1 MGTEAWVELADAVAP
16 AGPST
21 MEAVGAALS
30 VLGLTPHQR
39 SELGALGDRRSDPPG
54 VMLRHLAESARDTT
68 PSAPRG
74 SAGPSATDR
83 ALRRAEELRALD
95 GAALA
100 TAIDGTATDDLVP
113 LPAAPAGDLVRHVVE
128 QAEAASGAERD
139 ALSRAAAGLAPVLDP
154 ARLPI
159 EMLAR
164 LASTAPDLVDTVAV
178 VMAAAPTDRVVRG
191 LADAV
196 RSGVDPAAV
205 AEVLQVVARVREAQ
219 DLVTSAPP
227 SDDLESAPPTG
238 AEPPALSPPPLRVST
253 PPPPTASPPGPPP
266 PGPPVP
272 APATGGD
279 EPVLTRGG
287 GPSSSVSRPAY
298 PRLDLTTDTGRSDVV
313 VVDREFTVTVGL
325 AERPSAGVVRTGPMR
340 VMGSLDVVL
349 VYDPASLVP
358 SGPTRH
364 TLSVTADEPFPT
376 VDVTFTAQWLEKRPR
391 RRIGVQYLAD
401 GQVVGIAWRTFDAVD
416 DRASIPMAAM
426 FTPPSSELLDLSP
439 LLGLDPP
446 DLVLG
451 VVHSERGADTYVWT
465 AFSADPTLPIPDAP
479 DASSIGPDTKDFA
492 LDVKRTIQFS
502 TDPLADYLDL
512 AGRSRLMGAAVPEGV
527 KAAVKALVEQPG
539 RTTAPTVLL
548 LTEELVVPWE
558 IASLG
563 LETPWGGSSP
573 FLGAHVAISRWPLDE
588 HGPRPVPA
596 PAVRVEHAAVVTA
609 DYTGVTGV
617 SVLEAATAEAGRVAA
632 LFTPAAAAVQP
643 TLGTV
648 IGLLSGSPPADVV
661 HVALHGQFD
670 AAGSQ
675 GGIVLVKRDGATTP
689 TKQFLTPLHVEN
701 GRLDRAPFV
710 FLNACQVGADK
721 KVLGAYSGFASTL
734 LRIGAS
740 SVVAPLW
747 NIDDDVAS
755 LVADELYARGY
766 TAAEPEP
773 VAEVVRAI
781 RARYTREAVEAAT
794 PGVTATLVAFQLFG
808 HPRLRLSRGR

>member
-39 SELGALGDRRSDPPG
+39 SELGALGDRRSDPAG
-54 VMLRHLAESARDTT
+54 VMLRHLAESARDTR
-68 PSAPRG
+68 PAVPRG

-100 TAIDGTATDDLVP
+100 TAIDGMATDDLVP

-128 QAEAASGAERD
+128 QAEAASGADRD
-139 ALSRAAAGLAPVLDP
+139 ALSRAAVGLAPVLDP

-164 LASTAPDLVDTVAV
+164 LASTAPDLAETVAV
-178 VMAAAPTDRVVRG
+178 VMASAPPDRVVRG

-205 AEVLQVVARVREAQ
+205 AEVLEVVARVREAQ
-219 DLVTSAPP
+219 DFVTSA
-227 SDDLESAPPTG
+227 
-238 AEPPALSPPPLRVST
+238 PPPLRVST
-253 PPPPTASPPGPPP
+253 PPPTASPPGPPVP
-266 PGPPVP
+266 P
-272 APATGGD
+272 PATGGD
-279 EPVLTRGG
+279 EPVVTRGG
-287 GPSSSVSRPAY
+287 GPSSSAGRPAY

-313 VVDREFTVTVGL
+313 VVDRPFTVTVGL
-325 AERPSAGVVRTGPMR
+325 AQRPSSGVVRTGPMR
-340 VMGSLDVVL
+340 VMGPVDVVL

-401 GQVVGIAWRTFDAVD
+401 GQVVGIAWRSFDAVD
-416 DRASIPMAAM
+416 DPASVPMAAM

-439 LLGLDPP
+439 LLGLEPP

-563 LETPWGGSSP
+563 LQTPWGGSSP

-609 DYTGVTGV
+609 DYTGVAGV

-632 LFTPAAAAVQP
+632 LFTPPASAVQP

-675 GGIVLVKRDGATTP
+675 GGIVLVKRDGTTTP

-721 KVLGAYSGFASTL
+721 KVLGAYGGFASTL

-755 LVADELYARGY
+755 LVADELYARAY